1 MEQLAIYCR
10 KSQDNKDR
18 DSTSINEQEN
28 QGKLKAVE
36 LDLEPVLFIEDTS
49 SGKLDLK
56 DRPIMMDM
64 LQKISVKDS
73 KIKAVFAYDTS
84 RLYRNDE
91 TKHKF
96 LAIIKR
102 KDVELYFKS
111 GRFDWND
118 PHHKLLHNILSATDE
133 FFVDLTSV
141 KIKDTLRSKARDGKV
156 NGAVLP
162 YGYTKDENSYLK
174 PDESESKIVK
184 KIFDDF
190 IQGKTSSE
198 IRNWLIDNNVQTRY
212 NKIGGT
218 NKVIH
223 KGRNETR
230 VYKKSDSTWTTGTIL
245 QIIRNPIYK
254 GKRRWGDEFFDAP
267 IIVDPVKWEKANN
280 SYINRNKGSLRGKNT
295 DHKYLLTPL
304 LQCGCGLSLNGRS
317 NKLENYYGCA
327 GKRYKEKKCTSKYI
341 PVKVLD
347 SIIIQ
352 LIYGNLFDTIK
363 VSFSSNNSE
372 KTKELKARIQ
382 SLEAELEKINKSK
395 LRIENYSAD
404 GTYTK
409 KQYLRQLKRLDD
421 KTNEIIISKSNI
433 EENLILI
440 KGDNN
445 ILKEIENLT
454 SIAHSYIKE
463 YPFEDTHPGF
473 MKNYVDSVFKG
484 YLALNLPFLEKQKVI
499 RRFIKNILVK
509 WIPENNLFEITVS
522 YKLPID
528 DEVYYMDNL
537 TLMLLDAN
545 IGQTIWVN
553 TERAKKQRKITVDSK
568 YDFLRDY
575 ITNKKNE

>member
-1 MEQLAIYCR
+1 MEIMEQLAIYCR

-18 DSTSINEQEN
+18 DSTSIDEQKN
-28 QGKLKAVE
+28 QGNLKAIE
-36 LDLEPVLFIEDTS
+36 LNLEPVLFIEDTS

-56 DRPIMMDM
+56 DRPVMMDM
-64 LQKISVKDS
+64 LQKISAKDS

-102 KDVELYFKS
+102 KDIELYFKS

-118 PHHKLLHNILSATDE
+118 PHSKLLHNILSATDE
-133 FFVDLTSV
+133 FFVDLTSI
-141 KIKDTLRSKARDGKV
+141 KIKDTLRSKAREGKV

-218 NKVIH
+218 NKIIH

-254 GKRRWGDEFFDAP
+254 GKRRWRDEFFDVP
-267 IIVDPVKWEKANN
+267 LIVDPVKWEKANN

-304 LQCGCGLSLNGRS
+304 LQCGCGQSLNGRS

-327 GKRYKEKKCTSKYI
+327 GKRYKEKKCNSKYI
-341 PVKVLD
+341 PVNVLD
-347 SIIIQ
+347 SIITK
-352 LIYGNLFDTIK
+352 LIYGNLYSTVK
-363 VSFSSNNSE
+363 ESFSDNNSDKRE
-372 KTKELKARIQ
+372 ELQTRIK
-382 SLEAELEKINKSK
+382 SLEADLKN
-395 LRIENYSAD
+395 IENNKLSVENYLAD
-404 GTYTK
+404 GTYNK
-409 KQYLRQLKRLDD
+409 VQYLRQVKRLDS
-421 KTNEIIISKSNI
+421 KANEIKIKKANI
-433 EENLILI
+433 EESLKSL
-440 KGDNN
+440 KGDTN
-445 ILKEIENLT
+445 ILREIEELT
-454 SIAHSYIKE
+454 NIAHSYID

-473 MKNYVDSVFKG
+473 MKNYTDAVFKG
-484 YLALNLPFLEKQKVI
+484 YLALKLPFLERQKTF
-499 RRFIKNILVK
+499 RKFIKNILVK
-509 WIPENNLFEITVS
+509 WKPESKLFEITIS
-522 YKLPID
+522 YKLPIE
-528 DEVYYMDNL
+528 DELYLMDSL
-537 TLMLLDAN
+537 TLH
-545 IGQTIWVN
+545 V
-553 TERAKKQRKITVDSK
+553 VDSK
-568 YDFLRDY
+568 KRQTQWANTDKL
-575 ITNKKNE
+575 KKHRKVTIEDVQSRLQKYKL